1 MENSNSWIIPINLTE
16 LAPTVA
22 ITLIIAILFYLSR
35 NEISGLFNKFFEFKS
50 KNYELRISE
59 LEKDIVF
66 LKEIDLKKDQLI
78 EKLESKIELLISKN
92 EALET
97 KQNILEKQNIELS
110 TKYQN
115 LLSNFNKQGQHLT
128 EIDNKIS

>member
-1 MENSNSWIIPINLTE
+1 MENNNSWIIPINLTE

-50 KNYELRISE
+50 KNYELQINELQKDIEFLKNENLELKKE
-59 LEKDIVF
+59 LELI
-66 LKEIDLKKDQLI
+66 KKDY
-78 EKLESKIELLISKN
+78 KELLNNYQGLLASI
-92 EALET
+92 A
-97 KQNILEKQNIELS
+97 KQD
-110 TKYQN
+110 
-115 LLSNFNKQGQHLT
+115 QHLT